1 VRLEDLAN
9 STFLRREFR
18 TLIRKCKRWF
28 PDEREYNLG
37 LVAFVDVLENLL
49 SMTDLRRGKRVHF
62 ESKIGDSDLS
72 HFLLM
77 RNAGYRE

>member
-1 VRLEDLAN
+1 MRLEDFSD
-9 STFLRREFR
+9 STFLGREFR

-28 PDEREYNLG
+28 PNESEYNLG

-49 SMTDLRRGKRVHF
+49 SMADLRRGKSVHF
-62 ESKIGDSDLS
+62 KSKIRHSCFA

-77 RNAGYRE
+77 CDAGNRE